1 MAREPALHAPLP
13 RATGRAAMRLL
24 RQYAALLSER
34 VHPLLSDLVVV
45 VGLRCGKANSKT
57 LPPAHEVVVGLR
69 CGKVNTKTPR
79 SFARLDPVF
88 PRDSSG
94 RSILFPIKEESS
106 RFRSYLAPLLQE
118 G

>member
-1 MAREPALHAPLP
+1 
-13 RATGRAAMRLL
+13 MRLL

-88 PRDSSG
+88 PRDSIG
-94 RSILFPIKEESS
+94 RSILFPLKEESTI
-106 RFRSYLAPLLQE
+106 LATSSPFSKRPNGKSLL
-118 G
+118 GWDFL